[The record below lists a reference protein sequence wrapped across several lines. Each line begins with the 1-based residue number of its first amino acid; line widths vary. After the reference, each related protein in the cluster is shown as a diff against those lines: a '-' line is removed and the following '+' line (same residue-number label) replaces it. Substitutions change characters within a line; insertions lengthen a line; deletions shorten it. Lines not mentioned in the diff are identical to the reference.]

1 MTKIIFDMLDL
12 NVKKLKRNLR
22 RNLCYSQS
30 ELMKVLNEETNFRN
44 IYIRLIHFANFQN
57 LIKNVLVKLSFSLD
71 SESFINTFLVK

>member
-1 MTKIIFDMLDL
+1 
-12 NVKKLKRNLR
+12 
-22 RNLCYSQS
+22 
-30 ELMKVLNEETNFRN
+30 MKVLNEETNFRN